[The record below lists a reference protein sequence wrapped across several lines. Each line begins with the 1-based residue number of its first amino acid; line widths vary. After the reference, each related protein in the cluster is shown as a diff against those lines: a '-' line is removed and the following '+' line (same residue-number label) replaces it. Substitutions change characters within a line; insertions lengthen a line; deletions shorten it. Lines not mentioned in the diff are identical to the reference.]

1 MSRERTLRRLAVEE
15 AEAAEAAEQ
24 ERMSADETNRNTL
37 TESPDITERVVV
49 SDDDLGYGTVSKYLL
64 FEIVDTGIGI
74 APDKIDTLFA
84 PFKQAQRF
92 AGGKIHTHTCIYIHI

>member
-15 AEAAEAAEQ
+15 AEAAEQ
-24 ERMSADETNRNTL
+24 ERLSELGTNRNTL

-49 SDDDLGYGTVSKYLL
+49 SDDDLDGTVSKYLL

-92 AGGKIHTHTCIYIHI
+92 AGGMTHSHICVYIYL